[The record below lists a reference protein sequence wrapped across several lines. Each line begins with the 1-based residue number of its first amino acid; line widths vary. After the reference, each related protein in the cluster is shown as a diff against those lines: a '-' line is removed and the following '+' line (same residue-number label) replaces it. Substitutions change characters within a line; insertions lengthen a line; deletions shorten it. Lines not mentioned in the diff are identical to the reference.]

1 MSEQQTVESRTDYW
15 RSHIEAWEATGLSQM
30 AYCKANEL
38 TYSQFIYWRRK
49 FQRPPPTERAQGQ
62 GGFVAVTQARPTM
75 PQEGL
80 TVVLPN
86 AVELRGIT
94 ADNLALAEHLLSRWS

>member
-38 TYSQFIYWRRK
+38 TYSR
-49 FQRPPPTERAQGQ
+49 
-62 GGFVAVTQARPTM
+62 V
-75 PQEGL
+75 
-80 TVVLPN
+80 
-86 AVELRGIT
+86 
-94 ADNLALAEHLLSRWS
+94 